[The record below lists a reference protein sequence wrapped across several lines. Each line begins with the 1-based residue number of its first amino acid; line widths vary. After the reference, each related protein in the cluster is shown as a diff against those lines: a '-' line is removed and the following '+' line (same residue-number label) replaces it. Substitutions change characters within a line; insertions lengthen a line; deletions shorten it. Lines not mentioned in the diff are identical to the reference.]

1 MKNEKSKLI
10 TDTEIKITGKIQEQY
25 DLSDLQ
31 ALAELRKIN
40 IKKEDNPKLDE
51 YERIYHLQ
59 PDNSV

>member
-10 TDTEIKITGKIQEQY
+10 TDTEIKITGKIQELY

-51 YERIYHLQ
+51 YEGIYHLQ

>member
-51 YERIYHLQ
+51 YEAIYHLQ

>member
-1 MKNEKSKLI
+1 MKNEKSKLL

-40 IKKEDNPKLDE
+40 IKKKIIP
-51 YERIYHLQ
+51 
-59 PDNSV
+59 S